1 MIQKIRK
8 ILGLETTQER
18 VSSLVDID
26 SRLKDISIELGVLAT
41 DYTSRVQSKN
51 DFLKS
56 VSSESESVNEVN
68 ERFNRYEQS
77 HLNKIIPLKKEMDKL
92 HSEKESLL
100 KSKDVSEAYDF
111 KLKFNLIKSKFKAGE
126 VSKKLYDCILKA
138 KHSGKTLY
146 SDFLIFNKEGQ
157 LLILKRTKTD
167 DSQPEK
173 WGLPGGHVDPNES
186 HDNAGIRE
194 LREETGVCIDSKDA
208 NNIGSFVDEDVHIE
222 YYSFNDFCEQEYPI
236 TLQSEEHSEYKFIDL
251 SDIDNY
257 EFPFN
262 MKENIKRLL
271 NIEDKKEIIKSEDI
285 EKGKQAKKNKIEL
298 VMKEFKEGKLRSS
311 DGSVVTDRK
320 QAIAIALSEAEKV
333 NKGDDCDIEKSK
345 ELIDKCMKAY
355 QSQQLSLES
364 LKNIIEKARTHKYIR
379 KTPDGKGGWNYVYEE
394 KEVNESKTDLEN
406 TLNKVEKEIV
416 NLDYEH
422 GYCFDK
428 DGKELFNQKG
438 GVGSIVI
445 SDENLPK
452 LKGNTFTHN
461 HPSWKKYKDT
471 ELEIYGFNISKQ
483 DILMA
488 CGNELKET
496 RVCSGQYSY
505 SLSKANKENFKLSE
519 ALELNSDLDNIETE
533 TNIYL
538 RKLSKEKG
546 YSDYYLNALKFH
558 IIYGKLSKKFNLI
571 YKREKLK

>member
-18 VSSLVDID
+18 VLSLVDID

-100 KSKDVSEAYDF
+100 KSKDVSEAYNF

-186 HDNAGIRE
+186 HELAATRE
-194 LREETGVCIDSKDA
+194 LLEETGICIDSKDA
-208 NNIGSFVDEDVHIE
+208 NNLGSFVNEDVHIE

-236 TLQSEEHSEYKFIDL
+236 ILQSEEHSEYKFIDL

-271 NIEDKKEIIKSEDI
+271 NIEDKKEIIKNDEI
-285 EKGKQAKKNKIEL
+285 N
-298 VMKEFKEGKLRSS
+298 
-311 DGSVVTDRK
+311 
-320 QAIAIALSEAEKV
+320 
-333 NKGDDCDIEKSK
+333 DIEKSK
-345 ELIDKCMKAY
+345 QFLEPFIRAY
-355 QSQQLSLES
+355 QVQQLSLDS
-364 LKNIIEKARTHKYIR
+364 LKSIIEKARTHKYIR

-394 KEVNESKTDLEN
+394 KEGNESKTDLEN
-406 TLNKVEKEIV
+406 ALNKVEKEIV

-428 DGKELFNQKG
+428 DGKELFNQR
-438 GVGSIVI
+438 GVTGSITI
-445 SDENLPK
+445 NNENSPK
-452 LKGNTFTHN
+452 LRGNIFTHN
-461 HPSWKKYKDT
+461 HPSWKRYKDT
-471 ELEIYGFNISKQ
+471 ELEIYGFNISRQ

-488 CGNELKET
+488 CYNGLKET

-505 SLSKANKENFKLSE
+505 SLSKVNKENFKLSE
-519 ALELNSDLDNIETE
+519 FDSYDNYIEKGTIE
-533 TNIYL
+533 IDKYMN
-538 RKLSKEKG
+538 KLYKEKK
-546 YSDYYLNALKFH
+546 YSVNYLNTLNNH
-558 IIYGKLSKKFNLI
+558 ILYGKMAKNMGLI
-571 YKREKLK
+571 YKREKL